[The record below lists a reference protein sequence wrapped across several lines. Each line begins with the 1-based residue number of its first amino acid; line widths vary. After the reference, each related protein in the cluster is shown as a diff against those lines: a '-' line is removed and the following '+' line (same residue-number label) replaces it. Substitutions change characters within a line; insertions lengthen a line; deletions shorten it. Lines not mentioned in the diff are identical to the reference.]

1 MNYGASNHVF
11 KVNNRNTRTSCEI
24 YSKLTTK
31 TPNINSEYIKLN
43 KLTLY
48 ILNTL
53 FVLLTFT
60 CIVYFTGIVNFTSYY
75 YFLPGVCP
83 LD

>member
-1 MNYGASNHVF
+1 MNYGASDHLF
-11 KVNNRNTRTSCEI
+11 KVNNRSNRTRCEI

-31 TPNINSEYIKLN
+31 APNINSKYIKLN

-53 FVLLTFT
+53 F
-60 CIVYFTGIVNFTSYY
+60 
-75 YFLPGVCP
+75 
-83 LD
+83 

>member
-11 KVNNRNTRTSCEI
+11 KVINRNTRTRCEI

-31 TPNINSEYIKLN
+31 TSNIHSEYIKLN

-53 FVLLTFT
+53 F
-60 CIVYFTGIVNFTSYY
+60 
-75 YFLPGVCP
+75 
-83 LD
+83 

>member
-1 MNYGASNHVF
+1 MNYAASNHVF
-11 KVNNRNTRTSCEI
+11 KVNNRNNRTKCEI
-24 YSKLTTK
+24 YSKFTTK

-53 FVLLTFT
+53 F
-60 CIVYFTGIVNFTSYY
+60 
-75 YFLPGVCP
+75 
-83 LD
+83 